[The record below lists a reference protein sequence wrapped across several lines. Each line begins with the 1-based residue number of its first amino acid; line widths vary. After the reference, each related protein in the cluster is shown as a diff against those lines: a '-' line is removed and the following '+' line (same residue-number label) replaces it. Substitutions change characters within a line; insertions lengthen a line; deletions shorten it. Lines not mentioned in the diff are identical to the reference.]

1 MLDFLKKLIIS
12 NKYSLLVLLILS
24 LWLRLAKDY
33 SIILSYIV
41 LIILYLIIGM
51 IVGFVLELLQQNK
64 KEKEY
69 SEEETRPFRR
79 SAVTKPSQTVPQEK
93 KREVSSNHDAIRN
106 HSAGTRTVRVTSSYI
121 KSADGMSGSMSRRL
135 EKTAA
140 TFKSIKQDSDKYAEE
155 EKKFST
161 LYGNTQKSLFENPED
176 LYTNK
181 KSEKENKTLNNSFD
195 DIPEKKEVVKEVASF
210 ETSEFDDFSD
220 FSASTKDS
228 DSEIDEISKEINE
241 RISQNTSTRHRKI
254 SLPKEIS
261 FVPKDNIRPAK
272 PAAMPKSSPVTTSRP
287 TNKVQEE
294 SVKQKPVFETR
305 VAEKP
310 RVPSR
315 NTHVV
320 NDEPDDKVNADMA
333 KLDRLF
339 NHSRDNDDRTE
350 KNQKNGLFSAF
361 KKKRRAKRDK
371 NS

>member
-69 SEEETRPFRR
+69 SEEEKRPSR
-79 SAVTKPSQTVPQEK
+79 SSVVTKPSRTAPQEK
-93 KREVSSNHDAIRN
+93 KREVLSSHDAIRN
-106 HSAGTRTVRVTSSYI
+106 HSAGTRTVKVSKAPSATSRVTSSYI

-140 TFKSIKQDSDKYAEE
+140 TFNSIKQDSDKYAEE
-155 EKKFST
+155 EKKFSA

-181 KSEKENKTLNNSFD
+181 KTEKEK
-195 DIPEKKEVVKEVASF
+195 EKKEEVVKEVDSF
-210 ETSEFDDFSD
+210 ETPEFEDFSD
-220 FSASTKDS
+220 FSESTKDS
-228 DSEIDEISKEINE
+228 GSEIDEISKEINE

-254 SLPKEIS
+254 SPPKEIS
-261 FVPKDNIRPAK
+261 FVPKDNIRPAT
-272 PAAMPKSSPVTTSRP
+272 PKSSPVPASRP

-294 SVKQKPVFETR
+294 PVTQKPVFETHPT
-305 VAEKP
+305 AKP
-310 RVPSR
+310 QSTARR
-315 NTHVV
+315 THVV
-320 NDEPDDKVNADMA
+320 NDEPDDKVNADME

-371 NS
+371 NR

>member
-24 LWLRLAKDY
+24 LWLKLAKDY

-51 IVGFVLELLQQNK
+51 IVGFVLDLLQENK

-69 SEEETRPFRR
+69 SDMEERPSRTAPRETKRP
-79 SAVTKPSQTVPQEK
+79 
-93 KREVSSNHDAIRN
+93 VSSAHDAIRN
-106 HSAGTRTVRVTSSYI
+106 HSAGARTVQVTTTPRVTSSYI
-121 KSADGMSGSMSRRL
+121 KSAAGVPSSVSRRL

-140 TFKSIKQDSDKYAEE
+140 TFNSIKKDSDKYAAE

-161 LYGNTQKSLFENPED
+161 LYGNTKKSLFDNPEE
-176 LYTNK
+176 LYKNK
-181 KSEKENKTLNNSFD
+181 KPQKENKPLVASYD
-195 DIPEKKEVVKEVASF
+195 DIQIKKEDVKESSSF
-210 ETSEFDDFSD
+210 ETSEFDDLSD
-220 FSASTKDS
+220 FSTSAAEKTS

-254 SLPKEIS
+254 SPPKEIS
-261 FVPKDNIRPAK
+261 FVPKDNIRPA
-272 PAAMPKSSPVTTSRP
+272 APKSSPVVTSRP

-294 SVKQKPVFETR
+294 PIAQKPAFETR
-305 VAEKP
+305 PIEKP
-310 RVPSR
+310 QPAVRR
-315 NTHVV
+315 THVV
-320 NDEPDDKVNADMA
+320 NDEPDDKVNADME

-339 NHSRDNDDRTE
+339 NHSRDNDDRAE
-350 KNQKNGLFSAF
+350 KNRKNGLLSVF

-371 NS
+371 ND